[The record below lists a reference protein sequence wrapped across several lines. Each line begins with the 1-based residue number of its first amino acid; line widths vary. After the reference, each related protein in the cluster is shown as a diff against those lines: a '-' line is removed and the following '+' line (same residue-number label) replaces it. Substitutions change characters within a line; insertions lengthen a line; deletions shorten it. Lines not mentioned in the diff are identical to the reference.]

1 MKRKVKAK
9 QLSPE
14 AELFLEDKLA
24 EIQITTV
31 VMHAWSQVEHDVIY
45 KFSDDSHVTE
55 TMTRML
61 DTVNCLSI
69 TSEIWLEELRRTTE
83 ATQRMTV
90 EEEKISFSGWL
101 KFQDWIKKAYLK
113 KIDRSIWEEDPRFLR
128 LTYLALQNW
137 GYTSPSGVR
146 LYIARQ
152 EIFNLVPRESEKLD
166 ISILILKRL
175 SGEVERQT
183 THPRGLNN
191 VLQCSILTRA
201 MRNSLARC
209 SEVDLSDKITR
220 LYYLF
225 LVANSFSIM
234 VAIEEE
240 AAIERFKNRF
250 PNDIDKLRVINSI
263 FF

>member
-1 MKRKVKAK
+1 MKRKVNAK

-61 DTVNCLSI
+61 DGVNGLSI
-69 TSEIWLEELRRTTE
+69 TSEILLEELRRTTE

-90 EEEKISFSGWL
+90 EEERIPFSGWL

-128 LTYLALQNW
+128 LAYLALQKW
-137 GYTSPSGVR
+137 GYTSPSDVR
-146 LYIARQ
+146 LYIARK

-175 SGEVERQT
+175 SGEVERKP
-183 THPRGLNN
+183 THRSGLNN
-191 VLQCSILTRA
+191 VLQCSYLTRA
-201 MRNSLARC
+201 NPTPWLG
-209 SEVDLSDKITR
+209 
-220 LYYLF
+220 
-225 LVANSFSIM
+225 
-234 VAIEEE
+234 
-240 AAIERFKNRF
+240 AA
-250 PNDIDKLRVINSI
+250 KLI
-263 FF
+263 FQIK